1 MQLTTLPVDYLN
13 VVRYTDNQNL
23 FHAIVEN
30 QFQPGSE
37 PRIRQIQVLQKHVR
51 ISQISHTCF
60 DGDIIF

>member
-1 MQLTTLPVDYLN
+1 MAIFMQLTTLPVDYLN

-51 ISQISHTCF
+51 I
-60 DGDIIF
+60 